1 VGRVAGSA
9 YARVLSPHLAAL
21 LTDHVTLLF
30 LEFELGSR
38 LAEEIV
44 SRTSPEE
51 PFNKGGCQ
59 CQKASAY
66 PRG

>member
-1 VGRVAGSA
+1 MLRPNLSSRAGSAGRVAGSA

-21 LTDHVTLLF
+21 LTDHVTILF

-44 SRTSPEE
+44 SRTSPE
-51 PFNKGGCQ
+51 
-59 CQKASAY
+59 
-66 PRG
+66 